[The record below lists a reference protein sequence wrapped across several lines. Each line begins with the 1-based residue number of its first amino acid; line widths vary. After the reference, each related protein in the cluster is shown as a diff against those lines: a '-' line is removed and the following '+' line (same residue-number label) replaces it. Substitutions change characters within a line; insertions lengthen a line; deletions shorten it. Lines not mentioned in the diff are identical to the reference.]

1 MAIVIAISVVEE
13 YYNVLH
19 LVDLQLQ
26 SFKDYIMSCTA
37 VWKICLV
44 DKGGR
49 PGTAIVRFRFE
60 VGARGSVVDGTNKIQ
75 YKRVLHTIYKG
86 K

>member
-1 MAIVIAISVVEE
+1 MVIVITISVVEE

-26 SFKDYIMSCTA
+26 GSQEYIMSCTA

-44 DKGGR
+44 D
-49 PGTAIVRFRFE
+49 
-60 VGARGSVVDGTNKIQ
+60 RGVDLG
-75 YKRVLHTIYKG
+75 
-86 K
+86 